1 MELENDYKELFVAPM
16 YNFLIQDKKIVKYI
30 KVNVKDTLFAGTP
43 QEYKVLRKTYD
54 KYEF

>member
-1 MELENDYKELFVAPM
+1 MIIKNYLLLQMA
-16 YNFLIQDKKIVKYI
+16 NFLIQDKKIVKYI
-30 KVNVKDTLFAGTP
+30 KVNVKDTPFAGTP